1 MNLTDLP
8 QNVKIGDVMIRNPVG
23 LSPMAGVSDL
33 SFRRICKELGA
44 GYLCTEMVS
53 AKAIVYKNRN
63 TDMIFHTEPDES
75 PVAVQLFGSDP
86 DFMAAA
92 AERLNGESFDI
103 LDLNLGCPVPKVVK
117 NHEGSALMKD
127 PGLVGR
133 IVSAMVKA
141 SSKPVTVK
149 MRSGFDENSINA
161 PEIARIAED
170 AGAAA
175 VTVHARTREQFYSGK
190 ADWTVIKSVKDSVRI
205 PVFGNGDITDGP
217 AAKAMLEQTG
227 CDGIMIGRA
236 AMGNPWIFRE
246 VLHYL
251 KTGEELPKP
260 SIEEI
265 FAMIL
270 RHAEDIVK
278 EKGEYIGIREMR
290 AHAAW
295 YTHGFPHAA
304 AMRREINH
312 VSTLDELV
320 CLLEKKD
327 KLFA

>member
-1 MNLTDLP
+1 MTEFPGSVN
-8 QNVKIGDVMIRNPVG
+8 IGDVEIRIPVG

-33 SFRRICKELGA
+33 SFRRICRELGA

-63 TDMIFHTEPDES
+63 TDMIFHTEPSES

-92 AERLNGESFDI
+92 AERLNEESFDI

-127 PGLVGR
+127 PGLVGK

-161 PEIARIAED
+161 PETARIAEA
-170 AGAAA
+170 AGASA

-190 ADWTVIKSVKDSVRI
+190 ADWTVIKRVKEAVKI

-217 AAKAMLEQTG
+217 SAKAMLEQTG
-227 CDGIMIGRA
+227 CDGIMVGRA

-251 KTGEELPKP
+251 KTGEELAKP
-260 SIEEI
+260 SREEI

-304 AMRREINH
+304 AVRREINTVSSLEDLRALFMHREH
-312 VSTLDELV
+312 V
-320 CLLEKKD
+320 
-327 KLFA
+327 